1 MANPTPETA
10 LTATQILSLIGAIT
24 GPIGTVVSLL
34 VYFRDRAKVRVV
46 LAFDMQGF
54 GALPK
59 VPEMY
64 FAVRIFNIGRRPIY
78 LDLAHIVFPKSAR
91 KQTSVTHFLLS
102 SGVQGV
108 KLNEGDAPHVIPARQ
123 TQLAKSPALLS
134 AGARGRCRAART
146 EHLPGRQRPGDALHV
161 DGVEIAVFEEIAEEP
176 ARTRVRHGYCTL
188 GARHALLQM
197 ELEGKK
203 VPRSGQ

>member
-1 MANPTPETA
+1 MPTPTPETA

-24 GPIGTVVSLL
+24 GPVGTVVSLL

-108 KLNEGDAPHVIPARQ
+108 KLNEGDAPHIIPTRQ
-123 TQLAKSPALLS
+123 TQLAKFPALWPYMR
-134 AGARGRCRAART
+134 AGIVDAAGHQYYSDWPT
-146 EHLPGRQRPGDALHV
+146 QKPEWADDHEHRFRVFTNKIRNRLRRLRP
-161 DGVEIAVFEEIAEEP
+161 
-176 ARTRVRHGYCTL
+176 
-188 GARHALLQM
+188 
-197 ELEGKK
+197 
-203 VPRSGQ
+203 